1 MFEGRNYVYEVYKE
15 SSFSKAAKNLY
26 ISQPSLSACVKK
38 EEERLGVKLFNRN
51 TSPIQ
56 LTPPGIEYIRSVEK
70 IMEIEDDFQ
79 KYINDFQELHIGTLS
94 IGSNNIY
101 TSFLLPQIIKEFHE
115 YYPNV
120 SITLTEGNTVAE
132 LFDAMMNNN
141 LDIAIDNFPTSYDL
155 CTQRYLFTET
165 LLLAVPRKYEINSKL
180 SAYQL
185 SYEDILASGSNFK
198 SMPAVDFKYFN
209 DIPFIVLKKG
219 SDSRNR
225 FDSAIARNKMNPV
238 IELELDQSAS
248 SYFVAYNGLG
258 ATFVSNTLI
267 INLKQHDQ
275 LCFYRVDEP
284 EFIRDVYF
292 YTKKNKYLSRSI
304 TEFFKIAVNS
314 KAIKLEQQGMI
325 NSSFPISKDR

>member
-1 MFEGRNYVYEVYKE
+1 MFEGRKYVYEVYKE

-26 ISQPSLSACVKK
+26 IAQPSLSACVKK
-38 EEERLGVKLFNRN
+38 EEEKLGIKIFNRN

-56 LTPPGIEYIRSVEK
+56 LTPPGMEYIRSIEK

-115 YYPNV
+115 FYPNV

-132 LFDAMMNNN
+132 LFDSIVNNN
-141 LDIAIDNFPTSYDL
+141 IDIAIDNFPASYDL
-155 CTQRYLFTET
+155 CTQHYLFTET
-165 LLLAVPRKYEINSKL
+165 LLLAVPRKYPVNSEL
-180 SAYQL
+180 SDYQL
-185 SYEDILASGSNFK
+185 SYDDILNKGPKFESV
-198 SMPAVDFKYFN
+198 PAVDFKAFN

-225 FDSAIARNKMNPV
+225 FDSVIAKNKMDPV

-248 SYFVAYNGLG
+248 SYYVAYNGLG
-258 ATFVSNTLI
+258 AAFVSNTLI
-267 INLKQHDQ
+267 VNLKQHDE
-275 LCFYRVDEP
+275 LCFYHINEP
-284 EFIRDVYF
+284 EFTRDVYF

-304 TEFFKIAVNS
+304 TEFFRIA
-314 KAIKLEQQGMI
+314 I
-325 NSSFPISKDR
+325 NSSSLMPYREKVEKN